1 MLKQILAQGAKFI
14 DGVEDT
20 LTGGCTFTDT
30 IDSDGIRKYVIKFN
44 DTGDY
49 TIMVTVQSGPRA
61 GDYDTVDITVS
72 EKGVKFDLPSTV
84 VIGEKLDITGIAN
97 TGTYVDVFVADV
109 CMPSWMIL

>member
-1 MLKQILAQGAKFI
+1 
-14 DGVEDT
+14 
-20 LTGGCTFTDT
+20 
-30 IDSDGIRKYVIKFN
+30 
-44 DTGDY
+44 
-49 TIMVTVQSGPRA
+49 MVTVQSGPRA